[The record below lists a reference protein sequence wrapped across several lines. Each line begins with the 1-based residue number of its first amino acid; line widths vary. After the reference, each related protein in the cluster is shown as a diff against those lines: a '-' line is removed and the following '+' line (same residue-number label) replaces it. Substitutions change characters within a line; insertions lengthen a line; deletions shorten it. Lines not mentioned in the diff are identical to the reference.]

1 MSLDRRLS
9 RLEQTSFLGSQEEL
23 DECEF
28 LFMRVPEGYQAD
40 PQWEKSQALA
50 SKLGKQLICLD
61 TPAAHSLP
69 LWALLPL
76 DRLSDEF
83 LEKQVNELER
93 SIAEMEAAQSQTA
106 ENLHE

>member
-9 RLEQTSFLGSQEEL
+9 RLEQSSFLGSQAEL

-40 PQWEKSQALA
+40 PQFEKSQALA
-50 SKLGKQLICLD
+50 SKLGKHLICLD

-69 LWALLPL
+69 LWALMPL
-76 DRLSDEF
+76 DRISNELLDE
-83 LEKQVNELER
+83 QINQLER
-93 SIAEMEAAQSQTA
+93 SIAAMQSVQSQTR